1 MTPTYLLWLNLL
13 MGLSIP
19 LAALWLH
26 LRYHRPFARAIVVLL
41 PLGVSF
47 NSAFGSSDGH
57 IDSLDEYLSQWV
69 RTWTVS
75 SAACSL
81 VLAVWVVS
89 RLIDMEKEK

>member
-19 LAALWLH
+19 LVALLLH
-26 LRYHRPFARAIVVLL
+26 VRYHRPFARSIVVLL

-69 RTWTVS
+69 RTWTVAS
-75 SAACSL
+75 GACSL
-81 VLAVWVVS
+81 VLAVWLIS
-89 RLIDMEKEK
+89 RLIDKEK